1 MHEQSQA
8 KKLKAENLLSKIVA
22 SWVPAGP
29 SDDQETITE
38 EERVMYRQVGLKMK
52 SYLPLGQ
59 LFHLMFDFVLVSQF
73 LFNYILLEIDNF
85 LFNLLTFQVF
95 VEFLM
100 VLLRTCI
107 FIGSTENL

>member
-1 MHEQSQA
+1 MQQSQA

-59 LFHLMFDFVLVSQF
+59 LF
-73 LFNYILLEIDNF
+73 Y
-85 LFNLLTFQVF
+85 
-95 VEFLM
+95 LM
-100 VLLRTCI
+100 VFFFKNKIISYLKLTI
-107 FIGSTENL
+107 FCLIF